1 MKNILMRRVV
11 AVLALTAFG
20 FAMAMLDF
28 LPSVVT
34 RALLAA
40 VAQGFACIAYVCA
53 SRRGAYQSTLRHRVM
68 IVLSVIGFAV
78 AMAARG
84 ELSSFYARILLG
96 GVAGSFQGI
105 AFIYGFRRVKP
116 WLFSGKQARIDGE
129 IARFSDEARRNAT
142 DEP

>member
-1 MKNILMRRVV
+1 
-11 AVLALTAFG
+11 
-20 FAMAMLDF
+20 
-28 LPSVVT
+28 
-34 RALLAA
+34 
-40 VAQGFACIAYVCA
+40 
-53 SRRGAYQSTLRHRVM
+53 M